1 MFMLK
6 NINWFTIIFTLEW
19 MEKIKTEK
27 KKKKTYKNETVRAQ
41 GHRMFY
47 CYYRLGWGGENE
59 NWKKNNNET
68 VWTIML
74 KWERAKSQNIYF
86 RLQYAPK
93 CPSK

>member
-1 MFMLK
+1 
-6 NINWFTIIFTLEW
+6 

-27 KKKKTYKNETVRAQ
+27 KKKHITTKQFVPKDIDCFTVIIALDGVEKMKTE
-41 GHRMFY
+41 
-47 CYYRLGWGGENE
+47 
-59 NWKKNNNET
+59 KNNNET

-74 KWERAKSQNIYF
+74 MWERAKSQNIYF